1 MEAKDKL
8 NNSLQDYKSSP
19 RDLSV
24 IPEEEPN
31 ITTESS
37 DVNENDSYAFRQFDI
52 GKSLESLGNS
62 LHKSQRNT

>member
-1 MEAKDKL
+1 VEAEDKL
-8 NNSLQDYKSSP
+8 NNSLQDYKMSP

-31 ITTESS
+31 MATDSS
-37 DVNENDSYAFRQFDI
+37 EVNENDSFAFRQFDI

-62 LHKSQRNT
+62 LVKSQRNA